1 MGVLKYW
8 CDLELKALHY
18 WLSFNGFVYFV
29 LLIGKTIQNALRI
42 PSIRESTEYFPWC
55 MPLCLFDKD
64 EQNSKWIFGE
74 EKLHYVYLCLS
85 GLQRAPFGQWQR
97 CCWAN
102 RWDDVTNPFCDA
114 VKLHQAG
121 LPWSSSMAENLKC
134 FSCSCFN
141 GAGTCIKG
149 AMHDFHHCQI

>member
-1 MGVLKYW
+1 M
-8 CDLELKALHY
+8 
-18 WLSFNGFVYFV
+18 FIFVF
-29 LLIGKTIQNALRI
+29 
-42 PSIRESTEYFPWC
+42 S
-55 MPLCLFDKD
+55 D
-64 EQNSKWIFGE
+64 
-74 EKLHYVYLCLS
+74 
-85 GLQRAPFGQWQR
+85 LQRAPFGRWQR

-141 GAGTCIKG
+141 GVGTCIKG
-149 AMHDFHHCQI
+149 AMHDFHHCQV